1 MSQSILT
8 NANLECRSTAG
19 GTPTLLKLAFTDAS
33 LRLEGVNSGTKV
45 TIDNV
50 AEPTQAANAAT
61 KAYVDSAVSGI
72 SMGLAWKDAAAMR
85 TTANLDAAYSNGTL
99 TSTNLEFFPTQDG
112 EQPVVGNRVLVMN
125 QTDAAHNGIYVV
137 TSSGDNNTNWELDRS
152 SDASSLSSHSDIRRG
167 AVYVDKGALY
177 GGRGYVESGDITTLG
192 TDPVTYSLMATIS
205 EISATDGLEA
215 SGKNIKVRTARGI
228 GIIGDSVAL
237 NDQGVETGYIKD
249 LAVETTKIAD
259 GNVTAIKLSSGC
271 IDNSNKFLGG
281 VVDNTALGPNS
292 VTAAK
297 IAGKTITN
305 TEITNGTLTEELYA
319 GNSVTNGV
327 LAANAVGNTNILD
340 GAVTTGKIGVSQ
352 VQQNNIANGAV
363 QSVHIAGGQ
372 VKQVNIGT
380 NAIISSHI
388 TQGNITTLLLN
399 QTTSQQAVTTE
410 TMRDANVTLAKMADD
425 SVGENQLVTHC
436 VGEPALADNCIT
448 DRHIGSLSN
457 LTLSGELVASSVR
470 VGGSSGSSSYS
481 LAKMAH
487 MNYNFASP
495 WSLPDAFSIVP
506 AADAVLSFPYSDKVS
521 ALNFTTALP
530 ILRTNNVGSDVT
542 MAISKRLW
550 NTAGTALEAATY
562 ETMTVAQLWDDEE
575 FAMAVVNT
583 LILKSSGEA
592 GDNYVGEIF
601 VAIQKETP
609 ASTIVVPSQGDL
621 QLIGLIVSDGSGSTL
636 KTYTA

>member
-19 GTPTLLKLAFTDAS
+19 GTPTLLKMAFTDAN
-33 LRLEGVNSGTKV
+33 LRVEGATSGTKV

-72 SMGLAWKDAAAMR
+72 SMGLAWKDAVQMR
-85 TTANLDAAYSNGTL
+85 TTANLDAAYSGGTL
-99 TSTNLEFFPTQDG
+99 TSTNQEFFPAQDG
-112 EQPVVGNRVLVMN
+112 ETPQVGNRVLVMN
-125 QTDAAHNGIYVV
+125 QTAAEHNGIYTV
-137 TSSGDNNTNWELDRS
+137 TSSGSNNENWTMDRS
-152 SDASSLSSHSDIRRG
+152 SDASSTSGASDIRRG
-167 AVYVDKGALY
+167 AVYVDKGTTY

-192 TDPVTYSLMATIS
+192 TDAVTYSLMATIS

-228 GIIGDSVAL
+228 GIIGDAVAL
-237 NDQGVETGYIKD
+237 NDLGVETGYIAD
-249 LAVETTKIAD
+249 LAVETGKIAD
-259 GNVTAIKLSSGC
+259 GNVTALKLSTGC

-305 TEITNGTLTEELYA
+305 AEITNGTITEELFA
-319 GNSVTNGV
+319 GNCVTNSV
-327 LAANAVGNTNILD
+327 LATNAVGNTNILD
-340 GAVTTGKIGVSQ
+340 GAVTTGKIGVGQ
-352 VQQNNIANGAV
+352 VQQNNMGTGAIK
-363 QSVHIAGGQ
+363 SVAIGGGE
-372 VKQVNIGT
+372 VKQVNIGA

-388 TQGNITTLLLN
+388 NNGNITTVLLN
-399 QTTSQQAVTTE
+399 QTASQQAVTTE
-410 TMRDANVTLAKMADD
+410 TIRDANITLAKMADD
-425 SVGENQLVTHC
+425 SVGAGQLVTHS
-436 VGEPALADNCIT
+436 VGEPAIADACIT

-470 VGGSSGSSSYS
+470 VGGSAGSSSYS
-481 LAKMAH
+481 LAKMSH
-487 MNYNFASP
+487 LNYNFASAWP
-495 WSLPDAFSIVP
+495 LPDAYAIVP

-521 ALNFTTALP
+521 ALNFTAALP
-530 ILRTNNVGSDVT
+530 ILRTNAVGSDVT
-542 MAISKRLW
+542 MGITKRLW
-550 NTAGTALEAATY
+550 NTAGTALEDPNY
-562 ETMTVAQLWDDEE
+562 ETMTVAQLWDDEM
-575 FAMAVVNT
+575 FAQAVVNT
-583 LILKSSGEA
+583 LILKSSGA
-592 GDNYVGEIF
+592 GGDNYVGEVSVF
-601 VAIQKETP
+601 IQKET
-609 ASTIVVPSQGDL
+609 AGSTVVVPAQGDL